1 MRGHLAPR
9 PTGCMCIPRVT
20 TRETVPPSS
29 PTPTASPSSRARP
42 VPFPSLGVYP
52 SMASSIAMRACPA
65 PCHATRAGRH
75 AGASRRP
82 TSSASSVSVVARAVN
97 AGETSGKATEDGK
110 PVPPALTSEVRV
122 HATEAVTRC
131 ARVDDA
137 SVRGRRGGS
146 CAIALARAAG
156 ARASRS
162 IVRSIR
168 ARFALDRDP
177 IYPRGLTRRR
187 TRRESIDGCRLRP
200 VPGPARGG

>member
-1 MRGHLAPR
+1 MHDTWTFRAHDTMRGHLAPR

-20 TRETVPPSS
+20 TRETAPLRPRRPHVVPRVV
-29 PTPTASPSSRARP
+29 A
-42 VPFPSLGVYP
+42 SLGVYP

-122 HATEAVTRC
+122 DATEAVTRC

-137 SVRGRRGGS
+137 SVRGRGGGGRVPSHSRGG
-146 CAIALARAAG
+146 LARA
-156 ARASRS
+156 
-162 IVRSIR
+162 
-168 ARFALDRDP
+168 
-177 IYPRGLTRRR
+177 
-187 TRRESIDGCRLRP
+187 
-200 VPGPARGG
+200 

>member
-122 HATEAVTRC
+122 HATEAVTRY

-137 SVRGRRGGS
+137 SVRGRRGGGRVPS
-146 CAIALARAAG
+146 HSRGGLARA
-156 ARASRS
+156 RV
-162 IVRSIR
+162 VRSS
-168 ARFALDRDP
+168 ARFALDSRS
-177 IYPRGLTRRR
+177 IVTLSIRG
-187 TRRESIDGCRLRP
+187 D
-200 VPGPARGG
+200 

>member
-1 MRGHLAPR
+1 MHDTWTFRAHDTRMRGHLDACAYHESRLERQSLRRPR
-9 PTGCMCIPRVT
+9 RPHVVPRASRPCPVT
-20 TRETVPPSS
+20 RRLSI
-29 PTPTASPSSRARP
+29 
-42 VPFPSLGVYP
+42 P

-122 HATEAVTRC
+122 DATEAVTRY

-137 SVRGRRGGS
+137 SVRGRGGGGRVPSHSRGG
-146 CAIALARAAG
+146 LARA
-156 ARASRS
+156 
-162 IVRSIR
+162 
-168 ARFALDRDP
+168 
-177 IYPRGLTRRR
+177 
-187 TRRESIDGCRLRP
+187 
-200 VPGPARGG
+200 

>member
-1 MRGHLAPR
+1 MHDAWTFGPTHRRVDPTSHDSRDSPSVPPPVPR
-9 PTGCMCIPRVT
+9 PAR
-20 TRETVPPSS
+20 PSRG
-29 PTPTASPSSRARP
+29 TSSR
-42 VPFPSLGVYP
+42 L
-52 SMASSIAMRACPA
+52 SIASTAMMRACAA

-82 TSSASSVSVVARAVN
+82 TSSASSLSVVARAVN

-110 PVPPALTSEVRV
+110 PVPPALTSEVRM

-137 SVRGRRGGS
+137 SVRGRRGVVCHRTRAVGS
-146 CAIALARAAG
+146 RARDSFD
-156 ARASRS
+156 RPRH
-162 IVRSIR
+162 R